1 MIFLTHEDG
10 VDIGDV
16 DAKAAKITVLVDDF
30 LARLYSTCVDLHYT
44 YLEITHSC
52 AWRHIP
58 RCGATRAIS
67 REISAAVN
75 DTKTLADRGPPMRFP
90 APSGH
95 DITKEE
101 AYIPKFDASTGAPL
115 TRTARWLSK
124 IKPPAAD
131 RLDWQYVKKQVYPK
145 LNTYDKIKSGS
156 KPASDGVAIP
166 SGLGAL
172 CLYKVGLQ
180 QSNECQGTTAT
191 LSILTFESHAHI
203 LRDNGHV
210 SAVGST
216 LAELVWRQPSLKKLV
231 LFSVNHR

>member
-1 MIFLTHEDG
+1 M
-10 VDIGDV
+10 
-16 DAKAAKITVLVDDF
+16 
-30 LARLYSTCVDLHYT
+30 RRSPLYIPRNHPL
-44 YLEITHSC
+44 L
-52 AWRHIP
+52 HIP

-124 IKPPAAD
+124 IKPPAD

-156 KPASDGVAIP
+156 KPASDGVVAIP

>member
-1 MIFLTHEDG
+1 
-10 VDIGDV
+10 
-16 DAKAAKITVLVDDF
+16 
-30 LARLYSTCVDLHYT
+30 
-44 YLEITHSC
+44 
-52 AWRHIP
+52 
-58 RCGATRAIS
+58 
-67 REISAAVN
+67 
-75 DTKTLADRGPPMRFP
+75 MRFP

-101 AYIPKFDASTGAPL
+101 AYITKFDASTGAPL

-124 IKPPAAD
+124 IKPPAD

-156 KPASDGVAIP
+156 KPASDGVVAIP